1 MQSNDAIVDE
11 TKDDHRKRE
20 QRRAYLIR
28 EAVSEDVVE
37 DIFYVDG
44 DDDVNVND
52 MELRTA
58 DISTTNRTISMYC
71 RRICRQMIVLRILF
85 GTIAILI
92 ILTFVEPPHWCRNF
106 TLPVV
111 LVESQQSQQMVEQM
125 DCSTIFLSMGI
136 PVLSLNDN
144 NSSSNIV
151 DTDEQQQQQQQQY
164 YPNTGTSI
172 YLTISQSH
180 CIELFCITIVSIIV
194 LLRIGRDG
202 MDLSHYLLQKR
213 PQQQQR
219 QKQLLISTTTA
230 AGTTTI
236 RYNRFVQ
243 IICLLFSFMSILLE
257 HITQNQ
263 QYTQYNPYIR
273 LILLY
278 TFLTSSSHRDVQ
290 ILIGVVP
297 VCFYLFSDYLSL
309 FLGAGSSLSTRVLN
323 D

>member
-20 QRRAYLIR
+20 QRRTTTVATAIKRAAYLIR

-85 GTIAILI
+85 GT
-92 ILTFVEPPHWCRNF
+92 
-106 TLPVV
+106 
-111 LVESQQSQQMVEQM
+111 
-125 DCSTIFLSMGI
+125 
-136 PVLSLNDN
+136 
-144 NSSSNIV
+144 
-151 DTDEQQQQQQQQY
+151 
-164 YPNTGTSI
+164 
-172 YLTISQSH
+172 
-180 CIELFCITIVSIIV
+180 
-194 LLRIGRDG
+194 
-202 MDLSHYLLQKR
+202 
-213 PQQQQR
+213 
-219 QKQLLISTTTA
+219 TTTA